1 MASAGRF
8 FRGVWRGLD
17 VLRRLLHLLL
27 LLLIFGFLVGALR
40 GGVPKIPSRGALFIQ
55 PSGEI
60 VEQRSGDPITIAFN
74 KASGAATG
82 ETLLWDLTDALRAAA
97 EDRRVAAV
105 ALDLEYLSGAGM
117 PTLEEVADAML
128 AFRASGKKI
137 IAWGTSLSRSQYFLA
152 AHADEI
158 YLDPMGEV
166 LIEGYAQYRM
176 YYKGLLDKL
185 AVDVHLFRAGDFKSA
200 AEDLIRRDMSPEDRT
215 ASLAYLNALWTSYKK
230 RVGNARGL
238 APEAIEQYANT
249 YIEALRDNGGDA
261 AGVALEAGLVTG
273 LRTRNEIVERLAELA
288 GRDRD
293 GHDYSRINYDDYVAL
308 RHAAQRI
315 AAPGKGSVGVVVA
328 SGTILDGNQPSGSIG
343 GASTARLLREAR
355 DDDDIAAVVLRIDS
369 PGGSALASE
378 VIHREVEA
386 LRAAGKPVV
395 ASMGDLAASGGY
407 YIAAPANRIIAS
419 PNTITGS
426 IGVYAAIPTVDR
438 TLDKVGVNVDGVG
451 TTALSG
457 KLRIDRPMDPMLR
470 DYAQLSVQRIYDVF
484 LDRVSDGRGKPR
496 DDVHAVAQGRV
507 WIASEAEGHGLVDA
521 LGGYDDAVKA
531 AAELANLPEG
541 YGVRRVEPRLTW
553 AEQLALQ
560 LRISAARI
568 SGLLFG
574 PAVKEISGRAS
585 PLVLLQQQFERLQ
598 GVLVADGRPL
608 AHCLCAAE

>member
-1 MASAGRF
+1 MASAGGF

-17 VLRRLLHLLL
+17 VLRRLMHLLL
-27 LLLIFGFLVGALR
+27 LLLIFGFLIGALR
-40 GGVPKIPSRGALFIQ
+40 GGVPKIPASGALFIQ
-55 PSGEI
+55 PAGEI

-74 KASGAATG
+74 QARGAATG

-105 ALDLEYLSGAGM
+105 ALQLDYLSGAGM

-128 AFRASGKKI
+128 EFRASGKKI
-137 IAWGTSLSRSQYFLA
+137 IAWGTALSRSQYFLA

-185 AVDVHLFRAGDFKSA
+185 SVDVHLFRAGDFKSA
-200 AEDLIRRDMSPEDRT
+200 AEDLVRENMSPEDRT
-215 ASLAYLNALWTSYKK
+215 ASLAYLAALWESWKN
-230 RVGNARGL
+230 RVGEARGIEPAAL
-238 APEAIEQYANT
+238 EQYANGF
-249 YIEALRDNGGDA
+249 IEALRASGGNA
-261 AGVALEAGLVTG
+261 AQVALDAGLVTG
-273 LRTRNEIVERLAELA
+273 LRTRNEVVDRIAELA
-288 GRDRD
+288 GRDPD
-293 GHDYSRINYDDYVAL
+293 GHEFSRIDYNDYVTL

-328 SGTILDGNQPSGSIG
+328 SGTILDGDQPSGSIG

-355 DDDDIAAVVLRIDS
+355 DDEDIAAVVLRIDS

-407 YIAAPANRIIAS
+407 YIAAPANQIFAS
-419 PNTITGS
+419 RNTITGS
-426 IGVYAAIPTVDR
+426 IGVYAAIPTFDR
-438 TLDKVGVNVDGVG
+438 TLDKVGIGVDGVG

-457 KLRIDRPMDPMLR
+457 TMRLDRPMDPMLR
-470 DYAQLSVQRIYDVF
+470 DYAQLSVQRIYEVF
-484 LDRVSDGRGKPR
+484 LGRVTEGRDMSR
-496 DDVHAVAQGRV
+496 EAVHEVAQGRV
-507 WIASEAEGHGLVDA
+507 WIGSDAHGHGLVDT
-521 LGGYDDAVKA
+521 LGGYDAAVEA
-531 AAELANLPEG
+531 AAQLANLEEG
-541 YGVRRVEPRLTW
+541 YGVRRVEPRLSW

-560 LRISAARI
+560 LRIGAARI
-568 SGLLFG
+568 SGAVLG
-574 PAVKEISGRAS
+574 PAVDAAGREFG
-585 PLVLLQQQFERLQ
+585 PLALLQQKFGRLQ
-598 GVLVADGRPL
+598 AML
-608 AHCLCAAE
+608 AGGQPVMHCLCTAD

>member
-215 ASLAYLNALWTSYKK
+215 ASLAYLNALWTSYKN
-230 RVGNARGL
+230 RVGNAR
-238 APEAIEQYANT
+238 
-249 YIEALRDNGGDA
+249 
-261 AGVALEAGLVTG
+261 
-273 LRTRNEIVERLAELA
+273 
-288 GRDRD
+288 
-293 GHDYSRINYDDYVAL
+293 S
-308 RHAAQRI
+308 
-315 AAPGKGSVGVVVA
+315 A
-328 SGTILDGNQPSGSIG
+328 SI
-343 GASTARLLREAR
+343 
-355 DDDDIAAVVLRIDS
+355 
-369 PGGSALASE
+369 
-378 VIHREVEA
+378 
-386 LRAAGKPVV
+386 
-395 ASMGDLAASGGY
+395 
-407 YIAAPANRIIAS
+407 
-419 PNTITGS
+419 
-426 IGVYAAIPTVDR
+426 
-438 TLDKVGVNVDGVG
+438 
-451 TTALSG
+451 
-457 KLRIDRPMDPMLR
+457 
-470 DYAQLSVQRIYDVF
+470 
-484 LDRVSDGRGKPR
+484 
-496 DDVHAVAQGRV
+496 
-507 WIASEAEGHGLVDA
+507 
-521 LGGYDDAVKA
+521 
-531 AAELANLPEG
+531 
-541 YGVRRVEPRLTW
+541 
-553 AEQLALQ
+553 
-560 LRISAARI
+560 
-568 SGLLFG
+568 
-574 PAVKEISGRAS
+574 
-585 PLVLLQQQFERLQ
+585 
-598 GVLVADGRPL
+598 
-608 AHCLCAAE
+608 